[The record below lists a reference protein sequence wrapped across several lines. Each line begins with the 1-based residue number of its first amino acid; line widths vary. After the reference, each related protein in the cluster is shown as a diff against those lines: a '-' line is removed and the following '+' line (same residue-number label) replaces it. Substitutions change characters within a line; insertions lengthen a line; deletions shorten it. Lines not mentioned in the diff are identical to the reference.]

1 MAVSCPA
8 FFFFLWL
15 DTLGQ
20 ERTTTTGEGMGSK
33 WNRDV
38 TPSERLLAL
47 YSMLLFSGRTVSL
60 TELAR
65 ELDCSKQTV
74 RRLVDQLEASSFGK
88 LLRGMRGR
96 EVTYHLERPATLP
109 KVSLDPEGLQQ
120 LALCR
125 AFLCHLLPKS
135 MQKTMDAALLQA
147 SALLPEGETLGDA
160 ECMGQA
166 AARGPID
173 YSPFQQSL
181 RTLMDAIRQGRVCE
195 IGYRATSGER
205 KRHFFAP
212 QKLLAYHES
221 LYAHGWMVAEEGR
234 AEPLFESP
242 TNLAVHRMT
251 GVRMTRR
258 RLEGCLEKG
267 DDRQDCFGLMVGRP
281 FTVRVRFDAS
291 AAVYVSERTWSR
303 DQKLTRHRDGGVTL
317 TMTARSEAEVV
328 SWVLSFADAAT
339 LLSPRRLRGRIAETA
354 RRLCAV
360 YDGEARNG
368 EEKRRRRGPA
378 AGARECADPCGSV
391 RCAAG
396 PSDGEKLSRAER

>member
-1 MAVSCPA
+1 
-8 FFFFLWL
+8 
-15 DTLGQ
+15 
-20 ERTTTTGEGMGSK
+20 MGSK

-38 TPSERLLAL
+38 TSSERLLAL

-74 RRLVDQLEASSFGK
+74 RRLVDQLEASPFGK
-88 LLRGMRGR
+88 ILRGMRGR

-109 KVSLDPEGLQQ
+109 KISLDPEGLQQ

-147 SALLPEGETLGDA
+147 SAFLPAGETLGEA
-160 ECMGQA
+160 EEVGQA
-166 AARGPID
+166 VARGPID

-181 RTLMDAIRQGRVCE
+181 RTLMDAIRQSRVCV
-195 IGYRATSGER
+195 IGYRATSGEQ

-221 LYAHGWMVAEEGR
+221 LYAHGWMVAERGG

-258 RLEGCLEKG
+258 SFEARLEKR
-267 DDRQDCFGLMVGRP
+267 DDNEECFGLMGGRP
-281 FTVRVRFDAS
+281 FTVRVRFDES

-339 LLSPRRLRGRIAETA
+339 LISPRRLRARIAETA
-354 RRLCAV
+354 RKLCAM
-360 YDGEARNG
+360 YDGTEEAG
-368 EEKRRRRGPA
+368 EA
-378 AGARECADPCGSV
+378 T
-391 RCAAG
+391 
-396 PSDGEKLSRAER
+396 GER

>member
-1 MAVSCPA
+1 
-8 FFFFLWL
+8 
-15 DTLGQ
+15 
-20 ERTTTTGEGMGSK
+20 MGSK

-65 ELDCSKQTV
+65 ELECSKQTV
-74 RRLVDQLEASSFGK
+74 RRLADQMEASPFGK

-96 EVTYHLERPATLP
+96 EVTYHLERPAAMP
-109 KVSLDPEGLQQ
+109 KISLDPEGLQQ

-147 SALLPEGETLGDA
+147 SAYLPEGETLGDA
-160 ECMGQA
+160 GEVGQA
-166 AARGPID
+166 VARGPID
-173 YSPFQQSL
+173 YSPFQQAL
-181 RTLMDAIRQGRVCE
+181 RTLMDAIRQGRVCVVD
-195 IGYRATSGER
+195 YRATSGVE

-212 QKLLAYHES
+212 QKILAYHES
-221 LYAHGWMVAEEGR
+221 LYAHGWMVTARGT
-234 AEPLFESP
+234 AEPLFAAP

-258 RLEGCLEKG
+258 RFEACPEERVDG
-267 DDRQDCFGLMVGRP
+267 DESFGLMDGRP
-281 FTVRVRFDAS
+281 FTVRVRFDES

-303 DQKLTRHRDGGVTL
+303 DQKLTSHRDGSVTL
-317 TMTARSEAEVV
+317 TMTARSEAEVI

-339 LLSPRRLRGRIAETA
+339 LISPRRLRARMAETA
-354 RRLCAV
+354 RKLCAL
-360 YDGEARNG
+360 YDGTAEAG
-368 EEKRRRRGPA
+368 DEKG
-378 AGARECADPCGSV
+378 GS
-391 RCAAG
+391 
-396 PSDGEKLSRAER
+396 